1 MNTMTPKNGSPSG
14 NIRMGR
20 RFTSDELA
28 RIAAGESIEA
38 IVVAAGRI
46 PTREEMYAALF
57 AA

>member
-1 MNTMTPKNGSPSG
+1 MTPKTGTPSG
-14 NIRMGR
+14 NVRMGR

-28 RIAAGESIEA
+28 RIAAGECVEA
-38 IVVAAGRI
+38 IVAAAGRI